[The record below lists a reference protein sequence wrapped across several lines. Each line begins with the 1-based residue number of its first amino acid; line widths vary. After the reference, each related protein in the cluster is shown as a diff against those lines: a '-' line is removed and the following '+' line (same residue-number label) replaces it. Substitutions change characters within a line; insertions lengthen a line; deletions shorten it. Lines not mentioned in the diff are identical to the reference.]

1 MFFLKR
7 EIRALHRRLTEI
19 LKTDTN
25 AHLTTTTAD
34 QDVAALAVS
43 INALLDEVRQA
54 EFQKNCAESDLKR
67 AVTNISHDLRTPLT
81 AALGYLQLLESA
93 DMDADTRAAYLDTV
107 RGRLLSLSALMD
119 SLFEF
124 ARVSEGGQAY
134 SIEKVNVL
142 DLLRNVLAAS
152 YTELAARGITVHA
165 DIPDAPLYYMA
176 DKDAL
181 QRILQ
186 NLIKNVY
193 QHGHKEMRIRVHGQ
207 MLELANK
214 AADVENLDA
223 ERIFERFYT
232 ADMSRT
238 GKNTGLGLAIAAELA
253 RRMGGQ
259 LSAAVEGG
267 MLVMRL
273 GWPAGEVGKT

>member
-1 MFFLKR
+1 MFFLKQ

-25 AHLTTTTAD
+25 AHLTTATTD

-54 EFQKNCAESDLKR
+54 EFQKNRAEADLKR

-107 RGRLLSLSALMD
+107 RGRLLSLSTLMD

-134 SIEKVNVL
+134 TIEKVNVL

-165 DIPDAPLYYMA
+165 DIPDSPLYCMA
-176 DKDAL
+176 DRDAL

-193 QHGHKEMRIRVHGQ
+193 QHGREELHVRVHGPV
-207 MLELANK
+207 LELANK
-214 AADVENLDA
+214 AVDVETLDA

-253 RRMGGQ
+253 RHMGGH
-259 LSAAVEGG
+259 LTAAVEGG

-273 GWPAGEVGKT
+273 RMSCG